1 MQLFLFL
8 LIQYCNDDSTPL
20 EEWEKDESQWLSNI
34 CHKEFKYLRF
44 LSPGFRF
51 RHLSVDE
58 VIGPSMLFQKISD
71 LPLIFCYRDRDQG
84 IEGLKDQ
91 SVDLEQRNDFIND
104 VQLWVANF

>member
-1 MQLFLFL
+1 
-8 LIQYCNDDSTPL
+8 
-20 EEWEKDESQWLSNI
+20 
-34 CHKEFKYLRF
+34 
-44 LSPGFRF
+44 
-51 RHLSVDE
+51 
-58 VIGPSMLFQKISD
+58 MLFQKISD